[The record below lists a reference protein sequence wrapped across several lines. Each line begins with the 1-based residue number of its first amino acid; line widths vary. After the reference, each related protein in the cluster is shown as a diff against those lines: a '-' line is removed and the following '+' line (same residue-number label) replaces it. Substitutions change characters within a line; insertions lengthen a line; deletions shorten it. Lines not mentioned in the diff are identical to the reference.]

1 LKTIFIQ
8 IAAYRDPELQATIT
22 DCLTKAKDQ
31 KNLKFCIAWQHCKE
45 EKWDKL
51 DQFVKDERFIILDI
65 PFEESKGVCWARNK
79 IQQFYN
85 NETYS
90 LQIDSHTR
98 FVQDWDIELINM
110 HELLLSKGHQKPV
123 ISTYA
128 PFYNPREEPRLFPP
142 TAMVFERFTKGGA
155 VLFTQL
161 YIYDRKITAPIP
173 AKFYSA
179 HFCFAAGAF
188 CKEVPHDPDY
198 YFHGE
203 EISIAARAYTHG
215 YDFFHPNKTIL
226 YHQYFRNGVSRHW
239 QDNLDWLELE
249 KKSLFRNRVLLGM
262 EDGEIDFGVF
272 GLGGIRSLEDYE
284 NYTGL
289 NFKVRKNFSKAPG

>member
-128 PFYNPREEPRLFPP
+128 PFYNPQEEPRLFPP
-142 TAMVFERFTKGGA
+142 TAMA
-155 VLFTQL
+155 L
-161 YIYDRKITAPIP
+161 
-173 AKFYSA
+173 SA
-179 HFCFAAGAF
+179 SR
-188 CKEVPHDPDY
+188 KEVLCCLRN
-198 YFHGE
+198 F
-203 EISIAARAYTHG
+203 IYTIEKLLHL
-215 YDFFHPNKTIL
+215 FPLNFIL
-226 YHQYFRNGVSRHW
+226 LIFVLLQVGSAKRF
-239 QDNLDWLELE
+239 LMILIIIFME
-249 KKSLFRNRVLLGM
+249 KK
-262 EDGEIDFGVF
+262 
-272 GLGGIRSLEDYE
+272 YQ
-284 NYTGL
+284 
-289 NFKVRKNFSKAPG
+289 